1 MLTNEIFRMTK
12 IKIIAGAIIFILIIA
27 AGLQKFTNFRPFSL
41 AWYYISGNYKA
52 QYYRPSQPEIP
63 TYSGPSAENH
73 LNIFIRDSKFI
84 PNTNAM
90 PVGTTV
96 VWRNEDNITHNVS
109 GDGWSSGDLA
119 PGQNFSKTF
128 DSAGD
133 YQYHCSIHPGMKGEL
148 IIR

>member
-1 MLTNEIFRMTK
+1 MKKL
-12 IKIIAGAIIFILIIA
+12 KIIAGAIILILIIA
-27 AGLQKFTNFRPFSL
+27 AGLQKFTDFKPFSL

-52 QYYRPSQPEIP
+52 QYYRPSQHEIP

-84 PNTNAM
+84 PNANAM

-96 VWRNEDNITHNVS
+96 TWYNEDKISHDIT
-109 GDGWSSGDLA
+109 GDGWASGDLA
-119 PGQNFSKTF
+119 PGQSFSKTF
-128 DSAGD
+128 DSPGN
-133 YQYHCSIHPGMKGEL
+133 YQYHCSIHLSMKGEL